1 LLRLLL
7 RAAAMLALVY
17 AGLCLLVLVLQAQ
30 LMYHPTRQITATPAA
45 LMLAFDDVALETS
58 DGVKLHGWYVPAAGA
73 RATVLFCHGNAG
85 NISGRLGTIRVLHGL
100 GLNVLLFDYRGYGRS
115 AGSPSEEGT
124 YRDAE
129 AAWRYLVDTRGVAP
143 GALVIHGRSLGG
155 AVAADLAMRHPPA
168 ALILESTFTKVA
180 DHWIGRAL
188 APAVWLSSFRY
199 DAAARVRDLGCPKL
213 VVHSREDRLVPFAL
227 GRRLFEAAAEP
238 KEFLEI
244 SGTHNEGFLTS
255 GTVYTE
261 GLDDFLRRHL
271 EAAGP

>member
-1 LLRLLL
+1 MLRLLL